1 MFCGMIV
8 TQNCRKGEARLAQ
21 RHEDEI
27 RMIRMIDIGQNFY
40 TF

>member
-1 MFCGMIV
+1 MFCGMLV

-27 RMIRMIDIGQNFY
+27 RMIDIGQNFY